1 MKKNRTNKKLHIRAL
16 KFVLMLVFVVVG
28 FSATLHSEV
37 EAASKKMKLSAT
49 SKKLE
54 IKMEESAED
63 NG

>member
-1 MKKNRTNKKLHIRAL
+1 
-16 KFVLMLVFVVVG
+16 MLVFVVVG